1 MLLALREAVLA
12 NDGGTLRLTSLAEEL
27 DADPVVVRS
36 VLHHAVERGWLP
48 TVQLVDDPAACGA
61 AACRP
66 AATSAACRH
75 CPMAAPSI
83 G

>member
-12 NDGGTLRLTSLAEEL
+12 TGGGTLRLTSLAEQL
-27 DADPVVVRS
+27 DADPAVVRS

-48 TVQLVDDPAACGA
+48 TVQIVDDPANCGA

-66 AATSAACRH
+66 EPTSTVCRH
-75 CPMAAPSI
+75 CPMAAPST

>member
-12 NDGGTLRLTSLAEEL
+12 TGGGTLRLTALAEEL
-27 DADPVVVRS
+27 DADPAVVRS

-48 TVQLVDDPAACGA
+48 TVRLVDDPAACGA

-66 AATSAACRH
+66 VVSSAACRH
-75 CPMAAPSI
+75 CPMAGPATR
-83 G
+83 